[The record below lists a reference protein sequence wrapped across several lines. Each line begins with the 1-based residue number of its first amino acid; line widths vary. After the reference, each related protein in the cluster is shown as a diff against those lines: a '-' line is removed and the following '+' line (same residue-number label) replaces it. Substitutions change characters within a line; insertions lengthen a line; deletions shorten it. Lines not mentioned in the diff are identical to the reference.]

1 MIVKKIDIENY
12 KGFEKQEITFNDN
25 LNVFI
30 GANAS
35 GKTSI
40 LEAIVK
46 CLYRLTRQF
55 VQISTPYLEPTIL
68 SQDRSLLLNRSEIRH
83 HNLYAKIKTFLD
95 VSEYGNLEIGM
106 YAGSLDESQKKE
118 RKVYENNLVLFTNF
132 FDSKISD
139 APFTIP
145 IIKYYPADKGRVK
158 FLTLSSDEKLYRY
171 PIPQLEAWVNV
182 FQNDYSYS
190 NFLEWFFEYE
200 TQELRLQRDTN
211 DFNLE
216 SNYLKYVRYAV
227 ERALHAIYDKSYTIK
242 SDGKSR
248 GGTSKLTPT
257 LLLKVK
263 DKDHLPAEDL
273 ELKSSGEKS
282 IITLVADIAYNLALA
297 HDFESDENY
306 LNSPGIVLIDEIE
319 EHLHPNWQRKI
330 IPILTSVFPKIQ
342 FFITTHSPQVI
353 SSVNS
358 KHVFLC
364 EDFVVD
370 KVHLR
375 TKGVDSNA
383 LLTFLFNS
391 TERPK
396 EYIDLIN
403 KFDELVENEA
413 DTSEL
418 ERIIEKVSKLE
429 EEDTGS
435 NISGLVGELGIK
447 LAAYKFDLEHEMD

>member
-46 CLYRLTRQF
+46 CLYNIITWYAYDNDELILKKQDINYKADYCSILCELEDPYYGVF
-55 VQISTPYLEPTIL
+55 PSHISSGKLPK
-68 SQDRSLLLNRSEIRH
+68 EIEDD
-83 HNLYAKIKTFLD
+83 NKGK
-95 VSEYGNLEIGM
+95 EQ
-106 YAGSLDESQKKE
+106 SLDEHFYQ
-118 RKVYENNLVLFTNF
+118 LFYTGV
-132 FDSKISD
+132 DES
-139 APFTIP
+139 IP
-145 IIKYYPADKGRVK
+145 IIRYYPVNRGRETYK
-158 FLTLSSDEKLYRY
+158 F
-171 PIPQLEAWVNV
+171 PQVTVNYKKSK
-182 FQNDYSYS
+182 FDTWLNISQNDISYS
-190 NFLEWFFEYE
+190 SFLRWFYQEE
-200 TQELRLQRDTN
+200 TLELRTQRDN
-211 DFNLE
+211 
-216 SNYLKYVRYAV
+216 SNFSVENRSLKYVRISV
-227 ERALHAIYDKSYTIK
+227 EKALYEIYGENYIIK
-242 SDGKSR
+242 SDGITTKENRLLPKISLKLKNDNTVPEEYLDNKS
-248 GGTSKLTPT
+248 
-257 LLLKVK
+257 
-263 DKDHLPAEDL
+263 D
-273 ELKSSGEKS
+273 GEKS

-358 KHVFLC
+358 EHVFLC

-418 ERIIEKVSKLE
+418 ERIIEKVSELE